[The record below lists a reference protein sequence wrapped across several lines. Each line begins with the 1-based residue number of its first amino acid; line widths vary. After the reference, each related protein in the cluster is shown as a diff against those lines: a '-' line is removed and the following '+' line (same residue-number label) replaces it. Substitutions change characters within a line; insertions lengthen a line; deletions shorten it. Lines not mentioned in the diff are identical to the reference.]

1 MAAERLQKLLA
12 RAGVAS
18 RRAAEELIAAGRVRV
33 NGRIASQLGV
43 KADSRRDKIEVDG
56 RRLVFGDAVYYL
68 LHKPR
73 EVVTTLADP
82 EGRRTIRDLMRE
94 IPERV
99 YPVGRLE
106 FHDSGALL
114 LTNDGDLAQALS
126 SAGRA
131 IPRTYAVK
139 FRGDL
144 DVKELD
150 ALRNGVVLDDGE
162 RTRKADVFVL
172 SAEGRTTWAQI
183 TTTETRPH
191 MIERMGDAIDRKVLR
206 INRTAFAGLSIEG
219 LRPGAVRPLTEK
231 EVEKLKKTYLPG
243 PAKPKRT

>member
-18 RRAAEELIAAGRVRV
+18 RRAAEQLIVSGRVRV
-33 NGRIASQLGV
+33 NGRIADQLGS

-56 RRLVFGDAVYYL
+56 RRLVFTDAVYYL

-73 EVVTTLADP
+73 EVVTTLDDP
-82 EGRRTIRDLMRE
+82 EGRRTIKHLIRDV
-94 IPERV
+94 PERV

-126 SAGRA
+126 RAGQR

-150 ALRNGVVLDDGE
+150 ALRNGVVLDDG
-162 RTRKADVFVL
+162 TKTHKAEVFVL
-172 SAEGRTTWAQI
+172 SADPRTTWAQI
-183 TTTETRPH
+183 TTTETAPNL
-191 MIERMGDAIDRKVLR
+191 IERMGEAIGRKVLR
-206 INRTAFAGLSIEG
+206 QNRTSFAGLSIEG
-219 LRPGAVRPLTEK
+219 LRPGQWRPLTEK
-231 EVEKLKKTYLPG
+231 EVEKLKKLHLPG
-243 PAKPKRT
+243 KR